1 MFKTIKKLICNK
13 EVRKRVWFT
22 LLIFA
27 IYRYGCLLTIPGID
41 KEAVSITS
49 DSVFSIMNMLGGGA
63 LSNFSIFALGV
74 GPYIT
79 SSIIIQLLS
88 MDVIP
93 AFSDWKNEGEKG
105 RKKSERATRYLALF
119 LAIVQGLSITYGF
132 DKQYGILGTGA
143 TYRTYIFIVSILV
156 AGTMLITWLG
166 DQITLKGIGNGMSMI
181 IFAGIVAELP
191 AKFYSNFSSTV
202 LSAISNNSQ
211 VAQGI
216 LHFVLFVII
225 YLFLI
230 FMVTL
235 IESAERRITIQN
247 ANGKYDTGS
256 SFSYLPIKLN
266 PAGVIPVI
274 FAQSLITAPQIIIS
288 FFNYDLYSKLN
299 TALSL
304 STTLGLAIYCVL
316 TFGFTFMYT
325 DMIMDPEDV
334 ADNLK
339 KNGSYIPN
347 VRPGKETERYL
358 ALYTRRTALIGAI
371 SLTAIAALPYLL
383 ARFATVTN
391 TMALGGT
398 GIIVCVGVAIET
410 VYMMEAMQVENK
422 YDTGFGFRK

>member
-1 MFKTIKKLICNK
+1 MFKTLKNLLKNR
-13 EVRKRVWFT
+13 EVRKRILFT

-27 IYRYGCLLTIPGID
+27 IYRYGCLLTLPGID
-41 KEAVSITS
+41 KDAVSITS
-49 DSVFSIMNMLGGGA
+49 DSVFSVMNMLGGGA

-88 MDVIP
+88 MDVVP

-105 RKKSERATRYLALF
+105 RKKTERATRYLALV
-119 LAIVQGLSITYGF
+119 LAIVQGISITYGF
-132 DKQYGILGTGA
+132 DKQYHILGDAA
-143 TYRTYIFIVSILV
+143 TYRTYVFVVAMLV
-156 AGTMLITWLG
+156 AGTMLVTWLG

-191 AKFYSNFSSTV
+191 SKFYANFSTTV
-202 LSAISNNSQ
+202 LAGIAANSQ
-211 VAQGI
+211 IAQGI
-216 LHFVLFVII
+216 IHFVIYVLI
-225 YLFLI
+225 YLFLVL
-230 FMVTL
+230 MVTM

-247 ANGKYDTGS
+247 ANGKFSSGS
-256 SFSYLPIKLN
+256 AASYLPIKLN

-274 FAQSLITAPQIIIS
+274 FAQSLITAPQVIVS
-288 FFNYDLYSKLN
+288 FFNYEMYQKMN
-299 TALSL
+299 TTLSL
-304 STTLGLAIYCVL
+304 STWLGLGVYCLL
-316 TFGFTFMYT
+316 TFLFTFMYT
-325 DMIMDPEDV
+325 DMIMDPEEV

-347 VRPGKETERYL
+347 VRPGKDTERYV

-383 ARFATVTN
+383 AHFATVTN

-410 VYMMEAMQVENK
+410 VYMMEAMQTENK